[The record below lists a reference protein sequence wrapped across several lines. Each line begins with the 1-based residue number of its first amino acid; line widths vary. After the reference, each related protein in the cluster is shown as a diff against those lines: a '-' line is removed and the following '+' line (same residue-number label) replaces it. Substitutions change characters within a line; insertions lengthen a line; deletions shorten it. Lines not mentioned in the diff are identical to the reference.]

1 MEGSALRVVDAAM
14 FVVQEDRTLKSPRRQ
29 RSDRLV
35 GEFLAFTLII
45 FSAGWGSVFLA
56 AYLKR
61 FSRKLKSRPDD
72 PLIEELREE
81 NQQLETRLA
90 RLEEEFRF
98 YQELH
103 EPERPAQLRPPH
115 ANDT

>member
-1 MEGSALRVVDAAM
+1 M
-14 FVVQEDRTLKSPRRQ
+14 FVVREDRTLKSPRRQ

-35 GEFLAFTLII
+35 GEFLVFILALL
-45 FSAGWGSVFLA
+45 SAVWGSVFLGV
-56 AYLKR
+56 YFKR
-61 FSRKLKSRPDD
+61 FSRKLGSRPDD

-115 ANDT
+115 ADDT